1 MIPNEADINK
11 EREAGRLLRKSS
23 WWKSKVHSAPH
34 CHYCNAPLQPE
45 DVTMDHK
52 IPIAQGGKSI
62 KGNVVIACKPC
73 NTKKG
78 AVSSIEALLAHPD
91 F

>member
-1 MIPNEADINK
+1 MIPDDVEIKREKEAA
-11 EREAGRLLRKSS
+11 RVLRKSA
-23 WWKSKVHSAPH
+23 WWKAKIHSAPI
-34 CHYCNAPLQPE
+34 CHYCQLPLQPE
-45 DVTMDHK
+45 TVTMDHK
-52 IPIAQGGKSI
+52 IPLAQGGKSI

-78 AVSSIEALLAHPD
+78 AVSSVEALLAHPD